1 MNYGKRILGI
11 DIGGT
16 KIHMGVVQNGELLN
30 NCIIPTPSASS
41 MDQILSELVAA
52 AESLMVEN
60 VAGIGVG
67 VPGLVDE
74 EKGMVYSLLNIPSW
88 KEVPLKK
95 HLEDHLNLPA
105 CIANDANSFA
115 AGVKVYGQGGNYKN
129 MLGLTLGTGLG
140 TGIIIDNKIY
150 SGNFSCAGEFGRIPY
165 LGRTLEDYC
174 SGKFFTEQF
183 GLSGKRLN
191 DLAEIG
197 DSHALQIFSQYGY
210 HLGNAIKIMVY
221 ALSPEAVFLGG
232 SIAEGYQYY
241 AQSVRDTLGNSPLHM
256 VTTSVILEKSE
267 LKNAAILGAAAIF
280 YINNFL
286 SSHDLTFPS

>member
-1 MNYGKRILGI
+1 MNCGKRILGI

-16 KIHMGVVQNGELLN
+16 KIHMGIVQNGKLLN
-30 NCIIPTPSASS
+30 NLIIPTSSASS
-41 MDQILSELVAA
+41 MNQILTELIDAA
-52 AESLMVEN
+52 QSLLVDDVE
-60 VAGIGVG
+60 GIGVG

-88 KEVPLKK
+88 KEVHLKK
-95 HLEDHLNLPA
+95 HLEDHFNLPTF
-105 CIANDANSFA
+105 IANDANSFA
-115 AGVKVYGQGGNYKN
+115 AGVKVYGQGSDYKN

-140 TGIIIDNKIY
+140 TGIIINNKIY

-183 GLSGKRLN
+183 GLSGKRLS

-197 DSHALQIFSQYGY
+197 DSHSLQIFSQFGY

-232 SIAEGYQYY
+232 SIADGYQYY
-241 AQSVRDTLGNSPLHM
+241 AQSVKDTLENSPLQM
-256 VTTSVILEKSE
+256 VTSSVILEKAE
-267 LKNAAILGAAAIF
+267 LKNAAVLGAAAIF
-280 YINNFL
+280 YMNNYL